1 MTSHQFVEKGHFEN
15 HMDMMVATGVR
26 VIYLYRNLEGNAV
39 QKGLSMEMQ
48 NCDSCLSCGLKS
60 RGLKSRGLKSC
71 GLKSCGLK
79 ELQFERVAV

>member
-1 MTSHQFVEKGHFEN
+1 M
-15 HMDMMVATGVR
+15 R

-60 RGLKSRGLKSC
+60 RGLKSCGLKSRGLKSR